1 MQKRS
6 FFFFFLNRPEFVPS
20 RFIFSSLIFSH
31 LDILSPVS
39 ASFPDGLSLLH
50 HSSCLGF
57 QTTNKTWSRP
67 YVRALWPGGK
77 NWFQFHRQRNC
88 VLFSYMKSKEAFPSL
103 GLWLSHRT
111 CPSLPSFPVLLSR
124 VFHRSGGPAACLY
137 SRSFLPLHPCFY
149 ISLITAQSSWVHLW
163 VIPPASPCVFTK

>member
-1 MQKRS
+1 MQKKN
-6 FFFFFLNRPEFVPS
+6 FFLLEPTRVCALSFY
-20 RFIFSSLIFSH
+20 FQFSH
-31 LDILSPVS
+31 LFPLRHSVS

-124 VFHRSGGPAACLY
+124 VFHRSCGPAARLY